1 MKNFLILIFSLFSL
15 FSQAQ
20 TFYGHEVYSFNQGSN
35 NEGGPV
41 IDSRSNP
48 LLALGQP
55 QNIDIENGNIN
66 FVSLGFGGDITL
78 KLQNKIEVLPITT
91 LSVYETTYNYTNCNI
106 YGETAEIF
114 VSSDNFNFKSL
125 GTTCLNSNTV
135 FDVSQS
141 NLDSIQYIRIVDIS
155 DPQRFSQFSFVSDGY
170 DLDGVSVFNNGPL
183 PIELKYFGID
193 FENPYLNIRIVTGSE
208 ANSDKL
214 VVESSIDAS
223 NFDFLTEFQ
232 AAGNSSF
239 ERQYDKKLIF
249 EPQSQ
254 ITYFRLIE
262 IDFDGNKYE
271 FDVIVVNTKKLDP
284 IETYYFDLLGRRVD
298 SSQSIFRLK
307 R

>member
-20 TFYGHEVYSFNQGSN
+20 TYYGHEVYDFNQGPN
-35 NEGGPV
+35 NLGGSV
-41 IDSRSNP
+41 VASRSNP

-55 QNIDIENGNIN
+55 QNVDIENGNIN

-91 LSVYETTYNYTNCNI
+91 LSVYETTWNYTNCSI
-106 YGETAEIF
+106 YGERAEVF
-114 VSSDNFNFKSL
+114 VSSDNTNYKSL
-125 GTTCLNSNTV
+125 GTTCLNTNTV

-141 NLDSIQYIRIVDIS
+141 NLDSIQYIKIVDIS
-155 DPQRFSQFSFVSDGY
+155 DPQTFSQFSFVSDGY
-170 DLDGVSVFNNGPL
+170 DVDGVSVFNNGPL

-193 FENPYLNIRIVTGSE
+193 YENPYLNIRIITASE
-208 ANSDKL
+208 ANTDKL
-214 VVESSIDAS
+214 VVESSLDAS

-239 ERQYDKKLIF
+239 ERKYDKKLIF
-249 EPQSQ
+249 EPKSQ

-262 IDFDGNKYE
+262 IDFDGKKYE
-271 FDVIVVNTKKLDP
+271 FDVIVVNTNKLDP
-284 IETYYFDLLGRRVD
+284 IETYYFDLLGRRVNSD
-298 SSQSIFRLK
+298 AAIFKLRK
-307 R
+307 

>member
-20 TFYGHEVYSFNQGSN
+20 TYYGHEVYSFNQGRN
-35 NEGGPV
+35 NLGGPV
-41 IDSRSNP
+41 VTSRSNP

-66 FVSLGFGGDITL
+66 FVSLGFGGDIIL
-78 KLQNKIEVLPITT
+78 KLQNKIEVVPTTT
-91 LSVYETTYNYTNCNI
+91 LSVYETTWNYTNCNI
-106 YGETAEIF
+106 YAEKAEIF
-114 VSSDNFNFKSL
+114 VSSDNSNYKSL

-155 DPQRFSQFSFVSDGY
+155 DPQNFSQFSFVSDGY

-208 ANSDKL
+208 ANADKL

-239 ERQYDKKLIF
+239 ERQYDRKLIF
-249 EPQSQ
+249 EPESQ
-254 ITYFRLIE
+254 ITYFRVVE
-262 IDFDGNKYE
+262 IDIDGKKYE
-271 FDVIVVNTKKLDP
+271 FDVIVLNTKNLDP
-284 IETYYFDLLGRRVD
+284 IETY
-298 SSQSIFRLK
+298 
-307 R
+307 

>member
-35 NEGGPV
+35 NVGGPV